1 MKKKIEKVEY
11 EDDYDKDAAA
21 RELTKEKL
29 INSTK
34 KRAKGWEKG
43 EFFED
48 SPLQFL
54 KERNQK
60 YIGSNDYS

>member
-48 SPLQFL
+48 SPL
-54 KERNQK
+54 
-60 YIGSNDYS
+60 